1 MSSILRQEVELTVR
15 SARNYYRWL
24 LQEIDRN
31 CGDVVLEIG
40 AGTGEIAEGLLK
52 EGRKLILNEM
62 DELLYIQLKSRFNN
76 NSNVKI
82 IKGDINVMKR
92 DIFKITGSSGKDEKV
107 DTVLM
112 INVLEH
118 IKDDVLILRKAK
130 EILGN
135 SGRLILYVPA
145 HRWLYGEYDRVLGHY
160 RRYSKKLLKN
170 ILEGGGFKVKILKGM
185 HFTGVFGWL
194 MYRLTGVRRHNEAMV
209 RLYDRLV
216 IPVSRFIEERLG
228 IRWGLSYFCV
238 AEV

>member
-15 SARNYYRWL
+15 SARNYYKWL

-31 CGDVVLEIG
+31 CGNVVLEIG
-40 AGTGEIAEGLLK
+40 AGTGEIAGGLLK
-52 EGRKLILNEM
+52 DGRKLILNEI
-62 DELLYIQLKSRFNN
+62 DELLYVQLKSRFNN
-76 NSNVKI
+76 NSNVKV
-82 IKGDINVMKR
+82 IKG
-92 DIFKITGSSGKDEKV
+92 DIFKITGNDSKDEKV

-118 IKDDVLILRKAK
+118 IKDDVLILRKVK
-130 EILGN
+130 EILCN

-160 RRYSKKLLKN
+160 RRYSKRLLKD
-170 ILEGGGFKVKILKGM
+170 ILEEEGFKVKILKGM

-194 MYRLTGVRRHNEAMV
+194 MYRLTGVRGHNEAMV

>member
-1 MSSILRQEVELTVR
+1 MSNTLRQQVELTAR

-24 LQEIDRN
+24 LKEIDQN
-31 CGDVVLEIG
+31 CGKVVFEIG

-62 DELLYIQLKSRFNN
+62 DELLYVQLKSRFNN

-82 IKGDINVMKR
+82 IKGDI
-92 DIFKITGSSGKDEKV
+92 FKITGDGSNSERV

-112 INVLEH
+112 VNVLEH
-118 IKDDVLILRKAK
+118 IKDDVLILRKVK
-130 EILGN
+130 EILSDG
-135 SGRLILYVPA
+135 GRLILYVPA

-160 RRYSKKLLKN
+160 RRYSKRLLKD
-170 ILEGGGFKVKILKGM
+170 ILEGEGFKVKILRGM

-194 MYRLTGVRRHNEAMV
+194 MYRLTGVRGHSEAMV
-209 RLYDRLV
+209 RHYDRLV
-216 IPVSRFIEERLG
+216 IPVSKFIEERLG

>member
-107 DTVLM
+107 DTILM

-194 MYRLTGVRRHNEAMV
+194 LYKLTGVHGHNEAMV
-209 RLYDRLV
+209 RHYDRLV